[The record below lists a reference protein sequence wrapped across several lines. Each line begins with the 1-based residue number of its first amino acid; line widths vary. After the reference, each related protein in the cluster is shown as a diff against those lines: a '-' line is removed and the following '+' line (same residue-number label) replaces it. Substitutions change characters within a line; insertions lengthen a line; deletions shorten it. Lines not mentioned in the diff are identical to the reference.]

1 MSNNIYIVIPAKDEA
16 TRIAKVINHTI
27 LLGYNNVIVVNDGSH
42 DATYDV
48 ATAAGATVL
57 SHPINLGAGAATQTG
72 IEYALEKGA
81 DVIVTMDADSQHY
94 PSDIGKLVEAI
105 HTNQV
110 DVVIGSRFLNPDNNI
125 PKTRIV
131 LNKIGNWVTGILFGL
146 FVTDSQSGMKAF
158 TANFARKSQFRF
170 NGYEFCTEFIRLI
183 CLHKASYTEVPIKV
197 LYTEETMSK
206 GQSIQ
211 NGFRMAVN
219 LLRYLF

>member
-27 LLGYNNVIVVNDGSH
+27 LLGYDNIVVVNDGSR

-72 IEYALEKGA
+72 IEYALEQGA
-81 DVIVTMDADSQHY
+81 DIIVTMDADSQHY
-94 PSDIGKLVEAI
+94 PSDIKKLVDAI
-105 HTNQV
+105 HSDEV
-110 DVVIGSRFLNPDNNI
+110 DVVIGSRFLNPENNI

-158 TANFARKSQFRF
+158 TAKFARKSQFRF

-183 CLHKASYTEVPIKV
+183 CLHKVAYTEVPIKV
-197 LYTEETMSK
+197 LYTEDTMSK

>member
-1 MSNNIYIVIPAKDEA
+1 MSNNVYIVIPAKDEA

-27 LLGYNNVIVVNDGSH
+27 LLGYSNIIVVNDGSS
-42 DATYDV
+42 DSTYEV

-72 IEYALEKGA
+72 IEYALEEGA
-81 DVIVTMDADSQHY
+81 DIIVTMDADSQHY
-94 PSDIGKLVEAI
+94 PSDIKKLVQTI
-105 HTNQV
+105 KNDKV
-110 DVVIGSRFLNPDNNI
+110 DVVIGSRFLNADNNI
-125 PKTRIV
+125 PKSRII

-158 TANFARKSQFRF
+158 TASFAQKSKFRF

-183 CLHKASYTEVPIKV
+183 RLHKASYREVPIKV
-197 LYTEETMSK
+197 LYTEDTMSK
-206 GQSIQ
+206 GQSVQ